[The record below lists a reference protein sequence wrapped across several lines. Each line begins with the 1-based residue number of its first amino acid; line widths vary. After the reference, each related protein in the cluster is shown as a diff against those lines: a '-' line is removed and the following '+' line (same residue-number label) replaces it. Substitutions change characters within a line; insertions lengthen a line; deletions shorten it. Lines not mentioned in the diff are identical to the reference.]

1 MTESLQGERGNA
13 RQERKE
19 DRREKERDVTQP
31 CKVSPKARNRREET
45 SELKSRKDSIRVKRE
60 RERERK
66 EKGHLG
72 RMEVEE
78 GT

>member
-45 SELKSRKDSIRVKRE
+45 SELKSRKDSGKE
-60 RERERK
+60 GERERK

-72 RMEVEE
+72 RMEEEE